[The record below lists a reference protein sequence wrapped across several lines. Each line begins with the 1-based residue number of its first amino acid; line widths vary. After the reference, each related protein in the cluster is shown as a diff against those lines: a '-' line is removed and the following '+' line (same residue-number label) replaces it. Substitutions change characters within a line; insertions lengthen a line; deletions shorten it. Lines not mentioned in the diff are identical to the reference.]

1 MWKWLHPYADPQR
14 AYQLSGK
21 LLPWFALLALALIAT
36 GTVWG
41 LAFAPTDYQ
50 QGDSYRII
58 FIHVPAASMS
68 MAAYMGMA
76 TAAFIGLVW
85 QIKLAD
91 WAAASIA
98 PIGAVVT
105 FIALFTGAT
114 WVNPCGALGGFGMH
128 A

>member
-76 TAAFIGLVW
+76 TAA
-85 QIKLAD
+85 
-91 WAAASIA
+91 S
-98 PIGAVVT
+98 
-105 FIALFTGAT
+105 
-114 WVNPCGALGGFGMH
+114 
-128 A
+128 